1 MIFPREIGMLFTAS
15 NDLVDAFGVKETSIW
30 TILTLLDPILK
41 SPLSHMW
48 PSLLVYSEAC
58 DAMMDEVR
66 TLGQILKNEL
76 IQNVNT
82 AYINEL
88 CIIHSHSLENGSGCL
103 IIDRRIDWWKRAFKH
118 RLEVSLNK
126 EKRKIF
132 KSTNEHMI
140 QKILLERMNCH
151 ATHDL
156 NLSIPPAVVG
166 GMGMPI
172 RRISDWYESR
182 TFVHAFDIDSLER
195 ETEQFHRLVS
205 LKQTVGGHAADHIK
219 YAFGNQ
225 GYLDS
230 YLDFDILRM
239 AS

>member
-41 SPLSHMW
+41 SPFSHMW
-48 PSLLVYSEAC
+48 PSLLIYSEAC

-66 TLGQILKNEL
+66 MLGQILKNEL
-76 IQNVNT
+76 IQRVNT
-82 AYINEL
+82 GYVDEL
-88 CIIHSHSLENGSGCL
+88 CIIRWSLENDSGSLFIG
-103 IIDRRIDWWKRAFKH
+103 RRIDWWKRAFKH
-118 RLEVSLNK
+118 RLEVSLNMK
-126 EKRKIF
+126 KRQIF

-156 NLSIPPAVVG
+156 SLSIPPAVVG
-166 GMGMPI
+166 GMGIPI

-195 ETEQFHRLVS
+195 ETEQFHRQVS

-225 GYLDS
+225 GYLES
-230 YLDFDILRM
+230 YLDFDSLRM